1 MIPEVGSSNLLVHPT
16 CLRGEIGNTTGLSP
30 VALCGLWVR
39 LPPETLINKT
49 NNRMKPFRKLGDHS
63 LVDLVPHISAAIE
76 GVDDVKIY
84 IGSDSQNE
92 GGMTTYATVIV
103 LHWGNRGA
111 NVLYYK
117 ERVPAIVDTFTR
129 LWSEVERSI
138 EVADYMQA
146 NGLPKAD
153 YIDLD
158 FNPDPVYRSNMVLR
172 AAVGYVESMGYT
184 ARTKP
189 GAPAAS
195 HCADAICH

>member
-1 MIPEVGSSNLLVHPT
+1 MDLKS
-16 CLRGEIGNTTGLSP
+16 IGHCP
-30 VALCGLWVR
+30 VRVR
-39 LPPETLINKT
+39 LPPEVLINKT
-49 NNRMKPFRKLGDHS
+49 NCMKSFRKLGDHS
-63 LVDLVPHISAAIE
+63 LVDLIPHVKTAIE
-76 GVDDVKIY
+76 NNEDTKIY

-92 GGMTTYATVIV
+92 GGLTTYATVVV
-103 LHWGNRGA
+103 LHYGNRGA
-111 NVLYYK
+111 NVLYHR
-117 ERVPAIVDTFTR
+117 ERIPKVVDTFTR
-129 LWSEVERSI
+129 LWDEVERSI
-138 EVADYMQA
+138 EVAEYMQA

-153 YIDLD
+153 FIDLD